1 MFEKTK
7 ALCDSFLE
15 LGIPGF
21 DLMVC
26 HNGECVLRY
35 MNGYSDRENKI
46 PMQGNERYNIFS
58 CSKPIT
64 VTAAMQLWE
73 RGLFRLDDRL
83 CDYMPEFTHM
93 TVRDGDTVR
102 PAVNPIRIRDL
113 FQMTAGFSY
122 DKDTPNLLQLKAD
135 TGGRCPTRELCVALA
150 RDPLHFE
157 PGDRYLYSLCHDVL
171 AALVEVLSGQ
181 PFADYVREHIFDPL
195 GMTHSD
201 FLLPMGEYD
210 TVAPLYLYN
219 RQTSRV
225 DLHPNG
231 RVPAY
236 RLGSE
241 HASGGA
247 GCVSTVEDYM
257 KFLEALRVGSV
268 LLKRETMDVIHA
280 NRLTDHQRR
289 TFPLPF
295 HNYGL
300 GMRVPVPGRPH
311 TDYGWGGAAGAYLAV
326 DVPHALSIYYAQH
339 VTLSPVQTLRSRLY
353 GTVLEDMF
361 GIVLPTTPPPKP
373 TDPALTY

>member
-1 MFEKTK
+1 MFQKTK

-26 HNGECVLRY
+26 RDGECVLRY
-35 MNGYSDRENKI
+35 MNGYSDRENQI
-46 PMQGNERYNIFS
+46 PMQGNELYDIFS

-73 RGLFRLDDRL
+73 KGLFQLDDRL

-93 TVRDGDTVR
+93 TVREEDTVR

-122 DKDTPNLLQLKAD
+122 DLNTPSLMQLRAD
-135 TGGRCPTRELCVALA
+135 TDGRCPTRELCRALA
-150 RDPLHFE
+150 KEPLLFE
-157 PGDRYLYSLCHDVL
+157 PGDRYRYSLCHDVL

-181 PFADYVREHIFDPL
+181 PFADYVKQHIFDPL

-201 FLLPMGEYD
+201 FLLPLDDYD
-210 TVAPLYLYN
+210 KLASLYRYDNQTN
-219 RQTSRV
+219 RV
-225 DLHPNG
+225 ELHPNG
-231 RVPAY
+231 NIPQY

-247 GCVSTVEDYM
+247 GCVSTVEDCM
-257 KFLEALRVGSV
+257 KFLEALRVGNV
-268 LLKRETMDVIHA
+268 LLKKETMDVIHA

-300 GMRVPVPGRPH
+300 GLRVPVPGQLH
-311 TDYGWGGAAGAYLAV
+311 TDYGWGGAAGAFLTA
-326 DVPHALSIYYAQH
+326 DVPHGLSIYYSQH
-339 VTLSPVQTLRSRLY
+339 VIQSPVQTLRSNLY
-353 GTVLEDMF
+353 PAILEDMF
-361 GIVLPTTPPPKP
+361 GLHLPATPPPKP
-373 TDPALTY
+373 AAPALTY